1 MKFKEVEII
10 KDGIFSGFKYIAS
23 YHGYLLDH
31 QNMIEKFSTCI
42 PRKGDV
48 IRVKDKNT
56 HQDVFLNVN
65 HVCIDY
71 IEDKMT
77 IWCR

>member
-1 MKFKEVEII
+1 MKFKSVEVI
-10 KDGIFSGFKYIAS
+10 KDSLFSSFKFIAS
-23 YHGYLLDH
+23 YNSYMDDD
-31 QNMIEKFSTCI
+31 NMLEKFSTCV

-56 HQDVFLNVN
+56 HLDVFLNVK

-71 IEDKMT
+71 IKDELT
-77 IWCR
+77 IWCK